1 VIKTVEKFTINKA
14 AFPFLQ
20 VTNAASGIS
29 NGVVMITIPWLVLD
43 LTGSAAKA
51 GLLAALS
58 SIPGIFVSPIV
69 GGLIDRFGRRAISMF
84 SDMMSMISV
93 LLFLL
98 INWVG
103 DLTYMWILV
112 IAVLGA
118 CFDPAGYTARKALIP
133 NAATSSG
140 VDVDSANGRHE
151 GIFAIGWMV
160 GPALGA
166 ACIEFSGPMLAFGI
180 TAAMFG
186 VATLFVLLMKVD
198 DAHGKTIAHHE
209 DGHERFA
216 DSLKSGLRVLTTDK
230 PLLSLTISFVFLSAI
245 YMPIEAVI
253 FPTYFESINNPRALG
268 SLFASLAAGV
278 VIGSFSYGKLAARFS
293 TKSLLRLVVLISS
306 VAFFPMAFLPSTMWF
321 VILGFFAGLSW
332 GPFNPLWNTVVQTR
346 VQPELQGRV
355 YGLQMSLL
363 YAGPP
368 VAQLIIGACV
378 DNFGLQPTF
387 VVLMSVFAATGV
399 LIASLPVFRGL

>member
-1 VIKTVEKFTINKA
+1 MIKTVEKFTINKA

-166 ACIEFSGPMLAFGI
+166 ACI
-180 TAAMFG
+180 
-186 VATLFVLLMKVD
+186 
-198 DAHGKTIAHHE
+198 
-209 DGHERFA
+209 
-216 DSLKSGLRVLTTDK
+216 
-230 PLLSLTISFVFLSAI
+230 
-245 YMPIEAVI
+245 
-253 FPTYFESINNPRALG
+253 
-268 SLFASLAAGV
+268 
-278 VIGSFSYGKLAARFS
+278 
-293 TKSLLRLVVLISS
+293 
-306 VAFFPMAFLPSTMWF
+306 
-321 VILGFFAGLSW
+321 
-332 GPFNPLWNTVVQTR
+332 
-346 VQPELQGRV
+346 
-355 YGLQMSLL
+355 
-363 YAGPP
+363 
-368 VAQLIIGACV
+368 
-378 DNFGLQPTF
+378 
-387 VVLMSVFAATGV
+387 
-399 LIASLPVFRGL
+399 

>member
-1 VIKTVEKFTINKA
+1 
-14 AFPFLQ
+14 
-20 VTNAASGIS
+20 
-29 NGVVMITIPWLVLD
+29 
-43 LTGSAAKA
+43 
-51 GLLAALS
+51 
-58 SIPGIFVSPIV
+58 
-69 GGLIDRFGRRAISMF
+69 
-84 SDMMSMISV
+84 
-93 LLFLL
+93 
-98 INWVG
+98 
-103 DLTYMWILV
+103 
-112 IAVLGA
+112 
-118 CFDPAGYTARKALIP
+118 
-133 NAATSSG
+133 
-140 VDVDSANGRHE
+140 
-151 GIFAIGWMV
+151 
-160 GPALGA
+160 
-166 ACIEFSGPMLAFGI
+166 
-180 TAAMFG
+180 
-186 VATLFVLLMKVD
+186 
-198 DAHGKTIAHHE
+198 
-209 DGHERFA
+209 
-216 DSLKSGLRVLTTDK
+216 
-230 PLLSLTISFVFLSAI
+230 
-245 YMPIEAVI
+245 MPIEAVI